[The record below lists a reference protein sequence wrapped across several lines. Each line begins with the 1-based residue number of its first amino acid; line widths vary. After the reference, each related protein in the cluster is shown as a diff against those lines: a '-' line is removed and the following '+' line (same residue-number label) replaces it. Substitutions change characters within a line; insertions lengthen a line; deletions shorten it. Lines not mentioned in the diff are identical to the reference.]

1 MLAALAFTKGV
12 LDTMMGSMTA
22 ATGRIGKRDIA
33 IAGVLS
39 VLGMLLMYGNI
50 TDPAEEEDLGMV
62 RFFGLVPEELA
73 IPLFLLVTVPLLWRR
88 VAPLAAVAVSFAG
101 LLLNELLIGTDFIRC
116 GVVLPT
122 ALFFAFT
129 TGSQLQGRESLIG
142 LALSA
147 GLTFVDFGVGFDWV
161 TIAIATGLTIGMWGI
176 GRIARS
182 RSRIA
187 DELQA
192 RTDELREARD
202 ERARMEVATDRARIS
217 RELDDLLQRR
227 LGELARVAG
236 DGARRDGDEAA
247 TATLAD
253 IERES
258 RRTLEQMRAVVGVLR
273 DDSPE
278 APAAPQPTLT
288 HLEALLVRAK
298 GAGARLSVEG
308 NPRVLPAAVEL
319 SAYRIVEQLLAAL
332 DDAPDVEVRVRF
344 GDDALELAVSG
355 PARRR
360 AKASIERARERVRLE
375 RGTLEASVRGG
386 RAEAVASLPML
397 STVG

>member
-187 DELQA
+187 DELLA
-192 RTDELREARD
+192 RTDELR
-202 ERARMEVATDRARIS
+202 
-217 RELDDLLQRR
+217 
-227 LGELARVAG
+227 
-236 DGARRDGDEAA
+236 
-247 TATLAD
+247 
-253 IERES
+253 
-258 RRTLEQMRAVVGVLR
+258 
-273 DDSPE
+273 
-278 APAAPQPTLT
+278 
-288 HLEALLVRAK
+288 
-298 GAGARLSVEG
+298 
-308 NPRVLPAAVEL
+308 
-319 SAYRIVEQLLAAL
+319 
-332 DDAPDVEVRVRF
+332 
-344 GDDALELAVSG
+344 
-355 PARRR
+355 
-360 AKASIERARERVRLE
+360 
-375 RGTLEASVRGG
+375 
-386 RAEAVASLPML
+386 
-397 STVG
+397 